1 MSLDIIFKLRRQEFT
16 LDLNLKL
23 PDEGVTA
30 IFGPSGS
37 GKTTLLRAIAG
48 LERIPDAYIRF
59 RKNLWQNEDTFIPV
73 HKRNVGVVFQVPS
86 LFSHL
91 DVRGNIEYGYKR
103 VTKKHQRISLNEAI
117 ELLEID
123 HLLDRNPV
131 ELSGGEQQRVAI
143 ARTLAASPDLLLMDE
158 PLSSLDN
165 KLKLT
170 ILPYL
175 EKLQRTLEIPIIYV
189 SHSTDEVA
197 RLAEQL
203 VILKNGEVLGHGR
216 IEDMLTRLDLPL
228 SHRGDA
234 EALLSATVIDTDT
247 DFGLTRLDV
256 DGNVVTVTSTNLTEN
271 HLVKLRIAA
280 HDVSLTLD
288 KQSGTSI
295 QNILPV
301 TVTQI
306 EEENSAQALV
316 KLSLGNHP
324 LLARITR
331 RAVQDLDITPG
342 KNLYAQIKS
351 VAVLS

>member
-1 MSLDIIFKLRRQEFT
+1 
-16 LDLNLKL
+16 
-23 PDEGVTA
+23 
-30 IFGPSGS
+30 
-37 GKTTLLRAIAG
+37 
-48 LERIPDAYIRF
+48 
-59 RKNLWQNEDTFIPV
+59 
-73 HKRNVGVVFQVPS
+73 
-86 LFSHL
+86 
-91 DVRGNIEYGYKR
+91 
-103 VTKKHQRISLNEAI
+103 
-117 ELLEID
+117 
-123 HLLDRNPV
+123 
-131 ELSGGEQQRVAI
+131 
-143 ARTLAASPDLLLMDE
+143 
-158 PLSSLDN
+158 
-165 KLKLT
+165 LKLT

-203 VILKNGEVLGHGR
+203 VILKNGEILGHGR

-228 SHRGDA
+228 SHRSDA

-256 DGNVVTVTSTNLTEN
+256 DGNVVTVTGTNLTEN
-271 HLVKLRIAA
+271 DLVKLRIAA

-306 EEENSAQALV
+306 EEENSAQTLV
-316 KLSLGNHP
+316 KLSLGSHF

-331 RAVQDLDITPG
+331 RAVQDLDITLG

>member
-1 MSLDIIFKLRRQEFT
+1 MSLDIIFTLRRQEFT
-16 LDLNLKL
+16 LDINLKL

-48 LERIPDAYIRF
+48 LERIPGAHIRF
-59 RKNLWQNEDTFIPV
+59 RKDLWQNEDTFRPV
-73 HKRNVGVVFQVPS
+73 HKRNIGVVFQEPS

-91 DVRGNIEYGYKR
+91 DVGGNIEYGYKR

-175 EKLQRTLEIPIIYV
+175 EKLHRTLEIPIIYV

-203 VILKNGEVLGHGR
+203 VILKNGEILGHGR

-228 SHRGDA
+228 SHRSDA
-234 EALLSATVIDTDT
+234 ESLVSATVIDSDT

-256 DGNVVTVTSTNLTEN
+256 DGNVVTVTGTNLSEN
-271 HLVKLRIAA
+271 DLVKLRIAA

-316 KLSLGNHP
+316 KLSLGCHP

-351 VAVLS
+351 IAVLS

>member
-1 MSLDIIFKLRRQEFT
+1 MSLDVIFTLRRREFN
-16 LDLNLKL
+16 LDINLKV

-48 LERIPDAYIRF
+48 LERIPGAYIRF
-59 RKNLWQNEDTFIPV
+59 RKDLWQNEDTFIPV

-203 VILKNGEVLGHGR
+203 VILKNGEILGHGR

-228 SHRGDA
+228 SHRSDA

-256 DGNVVTVTSTNLTEN
+256 DGNVVTVTGTNLTEN
-271 HLVKLRIAA
+271 DLVKLRIAA

-306 EEENSAQALV
+306 EEENSAQTLV
-316 KLSLGNHP
+316 KLSLGSHF

-331 RAVQDLDITPG
+331 RAVQDLDITLG

>member
-1 MSLDIIFKLRRQEFT
+1 MSLDVIFTLRRREFN
-16 LDLNLKL
+16 LDINLKV

-48 LERIPDAYIRF
+48 LERIPGAYIRF
-59 RKNLWQNEDTFIPV
+59 RKDLWQNEDTFIPV
-73 HKRNVGVVFQVPS
+73 QKRNVGVVFQVPR

-123 HLLDRNPV
+123 HLLGRNPV

-197 RLAEQL
+197 RLAKQL
-203 VILKNGEVLGHGR
+203 VILKNGEILGHGR

-228 SHRGDA
+228 SHRSDA

-256 DGNVVTVTSTNLTEN
+256 DGNVVTVTGTNLTEN
-271 HLVKLRIAA
+271 DLVKLRIAA

-306 EEENSAQALV
+306 EEENSAQTLV
-316 KLSLGNHP
+316 KLSLGSHF

-331 RAVQDLDITPG
+331 RAVQDLDITLG